1 MQAMNQQSGVRPAV
15 TTALSKTKLCRCGC
29 YETTSVQV
37 VLFDT
42 IRQPLDSSI
51 ASTSLISWK
60 LLGS

>member
-42 IRQPLDSSI
+42 IRHHSI
-51 ASTSLISWK
+51 RA
-60 LLGS
+60 